1 MPSWALFLL
10 TTLLLKYRYHHT
22 PKRFESL
29 LGRRRGEVQACSVEY
44 EKSRQKGSSINWRT
58 TVKLTWIIIIQERN
72 HLSQRCFVDATKRMR
87 RFGYL
92 PLFGGW
98 TFSPQVPYNQ
108 ILWKSLIRLHY
119 VSPPTYPTLCS
130 PLMQSAVVFEATKQ
144 TARGCLSST
153 RLHIGELR
161 SRRLRALARRG
172 RSSLRVNR
180 TPWGMLWA

>member
-29 LGRRRGEVQACSVEY
+29 LGRRRGDVQACSVEY
-44 EKSRQKGSSINWRT
+44 EKSRQEGSSINWRT

-92 PLFGGW
+92 PVW
-98 TFSPQVPYNQ
+98 
-108 ILWKSLIRLHY
+108 RLNFLP
-119 VSPPTYPTLCS
+119 SS
-130 PLMQSAVVFEATKQ
+130 PLQSDIVKKPNPA
-144 TARGCLSST
+144 
-153 RLHIGELR
+153 
-161 SRRLRALARRG
+161 
-172 RSSLRVNR
+172 SLRISAYVPNLMLCADAIRRCFWSNETNR
-180 TPWGMLWA
+180 PWLLEFDATTHWRTQIT